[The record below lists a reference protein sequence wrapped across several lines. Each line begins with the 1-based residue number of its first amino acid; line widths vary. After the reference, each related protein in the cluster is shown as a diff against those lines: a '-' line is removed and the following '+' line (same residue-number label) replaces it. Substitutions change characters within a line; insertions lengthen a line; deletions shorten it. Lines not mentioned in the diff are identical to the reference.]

1 MSRMRES
8 GQTPAEFAAQVG
20 SDPADSLYES
30 PQRHR
35 APKAPGDLPDRE
47 RQLGTAVQ
55 DDRAVIFREPDCARP
70 LADSLASDGVAI
82 RMTAGPGGAR
92 GALEIHGAL
101 LPRKLR
107 SGRYKLYYVVRTD
120 ASQGARPE
128 APAFSARVFDSLAG
142 RYVAERTVSV
152 ADSRPGYRSYLVGT
166 IELNPYVRLWLGHA
180 HDEAVQA
187 VWFDRAFLVRAD

>member
-1 MSRMRES
+1 MRES

-82 RMTAGPGGAR
+82 RMTAGPGSAR

-107 SGRYKLYYVVRTD
+107 SGRYKLYYVARIET
-120 ASQGARPE
+120 SEGARPE
-128 APAFSARVFDSLAG
+128 APAFSARVFDSLSS
-142 RYVAERTVSV
+142 RYVAERTVTV
-152 ADSRPGYRSYLVGT
+152 ADTRAGYRSYLVGT
-166 IELNPYVRLWLGHA
+166 IDLNPYVRLWLGHA
-180 HDEAVQA
+180 HDEAVRA